1 MDTSTAQ
8 FKHCDMVKVNGRVDS
23 STAPILSEA
32 LGKITDAG
40 RYKIAIDFAGVQFLS
55 SAGLRVLI
63 ATQKICKRYNR
74 GEVVL
79 AAVPAN
85 IQSVFELAGLTAIFK
100 IFPDVPT
107 AVGEF

>member
-1 MDTSTAQ
+1 METSTAQ

-23 STAPILSEA
+23 STAPILAEA

-85 IQSVFELAGLTAIFK
+85 IQSVFELAGFTAIFK